1 VTGVRTKV
9 LLAILLVIASA
20 GTALGVRALTKADPT
35 PEQIQAAFLACS
47 PSFSQQK
54 PDVSL
59 EERDC
64 MADVMFG
71 FFQAGHGE
79 GLWEAIRLVEK
90 DAPYFYFPCHHVLH
104 RVGERAYA
112 MYGDM
117 AKLILSNNSDV
128 CGTAF
133 IMGGLDAFGEDKPS
147 IEEFE
152 RVAQACEAMHGP
164 GYAVRLRG
172 MCEHSTGHVAWKANK
187 EVEKAA
193 EYCARLAS
201 EAGQWSC
208 GDGVVMQIYQ
218 PANGEATIPLEQAYT
233 MTEELCTKWPEIEN
247 TRLGCYSGAG
257 YIYARELYA
266 YDLIV
271 RKESKVQGELTPEFR
286 EGLRTRA
293 IFVAER
299 CRAHS
304 WEPGVD
310 KCLRRAAW
318 AIPGTVFW
326 DRTLLEEV
334 CSLYGPHKD
343 NCLVSEEPF

>member
-1 VTGVRTKV
+1 MTGVRTKL
-9 LLAILLVIASA
+9 LLAAFLVVAVV
-20 GTALGVRALTKADPT
+20 GTALGVRALTKADPA
-35 PEQIQAAFLACS
+35 PEQIKAAFLACS

-54 PDVSL
+54 PDVSD
-59 EERDC
+59 EERNC

-79 GLWEAIRLVEK
+79 NLWEAIRLVEK

-117 AKLILSNNSDV
+117 AKLVLSNNSDV

-187 EVEKAA
+187 EISKAA

-208 GDGVVMQIYQ
+208 GDGVIMQIFQ

-233 MTEELCTKWPEIEN
+233 MTEDLCTKWPEIES

-266 YDLIV
+266 YDLTV
-271 RKESKVQGELTPEFR
+271 RAESKVQGKLTPEFR